1 MGVSVSRRHIV
12 LVFTTFVAIR
22 SIVRIGYGPVG
33 DSYIQHRERHE
44 EQRFL
49 SHPEGADAGGSID
62 RRIHDSG
69 NTAPKRSF
77 IDPSSQ
83 LFDLVQRWETNS
95 SVTEEDA
102 VQVLNSI
109 VSSVEYINHKP
120 SQGIL
125 FIKSHKT
132 GSSTVSAA
140 LRSLATQHQLK
151 HPVLT
156 PKKST
161 FTWVASNS
169 KKFEQMANF
178 ASSDGSRGAPFDVW
192 AVHATYD
199 DSLLSIVPTK
209 VVVSIVRAPAAA
221 MRSSCGYFH
230 CCPANA
236 SDPSVF
242 DNFVLS
248 QEGQHFF
255 NHSDDSRRS
264 CELERMSKEIIG
276 TGLNASALQAAGQKN
291 KHLTAEERFALKTQ
305 KFAEAVERG
314 EHILLVTERMSESM
328 LLLWSAYSL
337 HPLDVTYVSM
347 KVNSQS
353 STTKGEKSLKA
364 DEYLAAI
371 SPNDSLLHAVA
382 NRQLDKRLEKA
393 FGDRAGVTSA
403 RKQFET
409 LNHLINHVCGLIIA
423 VEKSKGRA
431 TTRVHTTRKIS
442 VASRELEIFCQEK
455 NRDGRSWHGY
465 HSKRLK
471 QAGLW
476 AD

>member
-102 VQVLNSI
+102 VQVGGGRG
-109 VSSVEYINHKP
+109 VGRGEEEEE
-120 SQGIL
+120 IL
-125 FIKSHKT
+125 GGRNTLREGRRTICGALGGAGLRRALEFWKASRIRMLYMFPNIHFRLST

-409 LNHLINHVCGLIIA
+409 LNHLINHV
-423 VEKSKGRA
+423 
-431 TTRVHTTRKIS
+431 
-442 VASRELEIFCQEK
+442 
-455 NRDGRSWHGY
+455 
-465 HSKRLK
+465 
-471 QAGLW
+471 
-476 AD
+476 